1 MTDRHASQPS
11 GAASPHAGAAGVWVR
26 HTGAP
31 GRTRLRLDPD
41 IHSAAVLQAGARRL
55 SLHPAVRS
63 ISTNPVILSLL
74 VEHDPELSADA
85 LAVAVHQALGASMSA
100 GERLRT
106 QAGAGPAWHALS
118 PAAVLSVLASGP
130 DGLTSEEAAARVAL
144 YGSNTLPAPVHR
156 SASTI
161 FVDQFQSLPV
171 LLLLGTAGLSLVSGG
186 VLEAAM
192 TLAVLGLNAGI
203 GFSTETSTENL
214 IRRLMRPED
223 PVISVRRRG
232 QALRLRADGVAPG
245 DIITLSPGMPV
256 AADARLIETD
266 ELAVDQSVITGESY
280 PARKNADASL
290 SPATPLSGR
299 NTMVHRG
306 GVVSGGRGAAV
317 VTATGLDTEI
327 GHMQRLM
334 ATVRPP
340 KAPTERE
347 LERLGVILAAGCL
360 AAGAG
365 LMILLKARGA
375 PWISVIRSGIALA
388 VSAIPEG
395 LPAIAATSKAS
406 AANVLA
412 REGVLVRNLAALE
425 TAGAVDILCLDKT
438 GTLTEGRMAAC
449 VVRSYRS
456 RHAIDPLSLAASP
469 PLGPDSRALA
479 RVAVLCNDA
488 EVRLDGEISGSG
500 TEAALLSL
508 AIAAGSSPDSLRAEA
523 PRIDAW
529 YRNPSRSYMATEH
542 ACSQGAF
549 IAVKGAPEQVLAL
562 CSTVLVGGR
571 PKPLTPRM
579 RQSILRQNEE
589 LAAEGLRILG
599 FAQRHDGSLKTA
611 PLSDLHWLGLVGLE
625 DPLRAGAGELVSSFQ
640 EAGIRPLILTG
651 DQASTAKALAARLGV
666 SNDGSL
672 DVVDAAEL
680 HELSDEEVA
689 ALALRAEV
697 FARVTPGDKLRI
709 VQALQAGGHVVAMTG
724 DGVNDGPALRAA
736 DIGIAMGRSG
746 SQITKDV
753 ADVVIAEDGL
763 AGIASF
769 LAHGRAAEENI
780 RRSLR
785 FLLGTNASEVILLLL
800 EAISGANELETPFEL
815 LWLNLVTDV
824 FPALGLAHAG
834 PADDVLKRQPRPAN
848 HLLLDRREY
857 GALAGAAT
865 SMAMQGMTAHI
876 LGMARYGIGP
886 RARGMTL
893 LALGAAHLSH
903 TLMLAPQRGKRT
915 SETLLSRWGVE
926 AGVAASAALL
936 LAPYAIRPL
945 GRLLGIARP
954 RMSDMALSLTIAG
967 APLAMHLL
975 KQLRPDPQPEPMIGW
990 RPGRASD

>member
-1 MTDRHASQPS
+1 
-11 GAASPHAGAAGVWVR
+11 
-26 HTGAP
+26 
-31 GRTRLRLDPD
+31 
-41 IHSAAVLQAGARRL
+41 
-55 SLHPAVRS
+55 
-63 ISTNPVILSLL
+63 
-74 VEHDPELSADA
+74 
-85 LAVAVHQALGASMSA
+85 
-100 GERLRT
+100 
-106 QAGAGPAWHALS
+106 
-118 PAAVLSVLASGP
+118 
-130 DGLTSEEAAARVAL
+130 
-144 YGSNTLPAPVHR
+144 
-156 SASTI
+156 
-161 FVDQFQSLPV
+161 
-171 LLLLGTAGLSLVSGG
+171 
-186 VLEAAM
+186 
-192 TLAVLGLNAGI
+192 
-203 GFSTETSTENL
+203 
-214 IRRLMRPED
+214 
-223 PVISVRRRG
+223 
-232 QALRLRADGVAPG
+232 
-245 DIITLSPGMPV
+245 
-256 AADARLIETD
+256 
-266 ELAVDQSVITGESY
+266 
-280 PARKNADASL
+280 
-290 SPATPLSGR
+290 
-299 NTMVHRG
+299 
-306 GVVSGGRGAAV
+306 
-317 VTATGLDTEI
+317 
-327 GHMQRLM
+327 
-334 ATVRPP
+334 
-340 KAPTERE
+340 
-347 LERLGVILAAGCL
+347 
-360 AAGAG
+360 
-365 LMILLKARGA
+365 
-375 PWISVIRSGIALA
+375 
-388 VSAIPEG
+388 
-395 LPAIAATSKAS
+395 
-406 AANVLA
+406 
-412 REGVLVRNLAALE
+412 
-425 TAGAVDILCLDKT
+425 
-438 GTLTEGRMAAC
+438 
-449 VVRSYRS
+449 
-456 RHAIDPLSLAASP
+456 
-469 PLGPDSRALA
+469 
-479 RVAVLCNDA
+479 
-488 EVRLDGEISGSG
+488 
-500 TEAALLSL
+500 
-508 AIAAGSSPDSLRAEA
+508 
-523 PRIDAW
+523 
-529 YRNPSRSYMATEH
+529 
-542 ACSQGAF
+542 
-549 IAVKGAPEQVLAL
+549 
-562 CSTVLVGGR
+562 
-571 PKPLTPRM
+571 M